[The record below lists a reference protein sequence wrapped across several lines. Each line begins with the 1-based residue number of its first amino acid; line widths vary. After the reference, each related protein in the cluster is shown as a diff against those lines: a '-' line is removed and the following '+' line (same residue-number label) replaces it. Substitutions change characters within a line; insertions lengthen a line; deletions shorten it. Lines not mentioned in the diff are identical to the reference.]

1 MDLAG
6 KLTTLG
12 LAEVFQNLAFSHH
25 TGTLTLKQND
35 KKAFI
40 AFENG
45 RIRASKVEGRDIDYV
60 DLARRW
66 ELATEEVLAKAAGT
80 NRRRTLKA
88 YLLGSGALDE
98 ARFDAAVSDA
108 ASEAILPLFGWKAA
122 SFQFEEGT
130 LKERLF
136 DKEQLGAAIDLDP
149 MAVAMEAARRHDE
162 WETIQEYVPTEKEV
176 LVHTGVRPDMEL
188 PAGTERLLHLF
199 DGTRHLGAVMAE
211 SRLKEFNLFKA
222 VAGLVEMGVL
232 VPATADRVRELATQA
247 RTAGK
252 ITLAAQRLEV
262 ALKLDPS
269 DLQTRGEL
277 VLLHER
283 AGRLFDAARELVKT
297 AGMQMERGDL
307 DGALESLERAAVL
320 APQDLDILERILRLH
335 EQRGDQTRA
344 LKLGRRLAEALVQQK
359 MYEDA
364 LPLYE
369 RLLKSNEGNTALQEA
384 IAQVRLALNEPKKA
398 AAHLLAVADAAYERD
413 DFRSARR
420 AYKQVLVADE
430 RNARAKERLSE
441 IESGEA
447 QARLDRRRR
456 WKRLAMYGVVAAAL
470 VFVGVREWIAQD
482 VLNRTHNAAV
492 ATFARDNTDV
502 ARAGALKSYLEV
514 AEAYP
519 FTHTAALA
527 RDAAHAL
534 LVSEVARIEG
544 WLGQAA
550 DARTTADIEATL
562 GRAESHLR
570 RLDELP
576 FEGASG
582 EAWGESRDRLRSRIA
597 KLLER

>member
-25 TGTLTLKQND
+25 TGTLTLKLND
-35 KKAFI
+35 RKACI

-45 RIRASKVEGRDIDYV
+45 RIRASKVDGQEIDYV
-60 DLARRW
+60 DVARRW
-66 ELATEEVLAKAAGT
+66 ELATEEVLAKAAGS

-88 YLLGSGALDE
+88 YLLGCGALDE
-98 ARFDAAVSDA
+98 ARFDAAVADA

-130 LKERLF
+130 IKERLF

-162 WETIQEYVPTEKEV
+162 WETIQEYIPTEKEI
-176 LVHTGVRPDMEL
+176 LVHTGVRPDMDL
-188 PAGTERLLHLF
+188 PSGTERLLPLF

-262 ALKLDPS
+262 ALKLDPA
-269 DLQTRGEL
+269 DLATRGEL

-283 AGRLFDAARELVKT
+283 AGRMYDAAKELVKT
-297 AGMQMERGDL
+297 AGMQIERGDL
-307 DGALESLERAAVL
+307 DGALESFERASVL

-335 EQRGDQTRA
+335 EQRGDQPRA
-344 LKLGRRLAEALVQQK
+344 LRVGRRLAEALVQQK

-398 AAHLLAVADAAYERD
+398 AAHLIAVGDAAFERN
-413 DFRSARR
+413 DFRAARR
-420 AYKQVLVADE
+420 AYQQVLEADA
-430 RNARAKERLSE
+430 RNAKAKERLQE

-456 WKRLAMYGVVAAAL
+456 WKRLLVYGVLAAGL
-470 VFVGVREWIAQD
+470 VYLGVREWVAQD
-482 VLNRTHNAAV
+482 ALDRVHNANV
-492 ATFARDNTDV
+492 AALSRDNTER
-502 ARAGALKSYLEV
+502 ARADALKRYAEV
-514 AEAYP
+514 EREYP
-519 FTHTAALA
+519 FTHTASLA
-527 RDAAHAL
+527 GETVHGL
-534 LVSEVARIEG
+534 LLAEVARIDL
-544 WLGQAA
+544 WLAHAQ
-550 DARTTADIEATL
+550 DAGTTAEIEMTL
-562 GRAESHLR
+562 GRAESQLR
-570 RLDELP
+570 RLDEIP
-576 FEGASG
+576 YDGATKAVW
-582 EAWGESRDRLRSRIA
+582 EEDRDRLRSRIA
-597 KLLER
+597 KLLEK